1 MGGGKSEL
9 QRAGWSVIR
18 TAPPCEIGVA
28 DISQG
33 GIRKVPQ
40 KGYRLPRYAGSDELR
55 VKSYEFITPYSELLT
70 PNFGG

>member
-18 TAPPCEIGVA
+18 TAPREVA
-28 DISQG
+28 IAPTSQ